1 MEKIENY
8 QRFWLKKRVISQ
20 AVNCLQLEQSTPSL
34 SRNFLANAKR
44 NKIPYVDYLHG
55 RTIGNCQSLCA
66 LIRLFT
72 NRIIMYIVSQFYVIF
87 YGYIIGQKKILF
99 LLLKFLSPP
108 DICLY
113 LQS

>member
-1 MEKIENY
+1 MEKNRKLSTLLVE
-8 QRFWLKKRVISQ
+8 KSVISQ

-44 NKIPYVDYLHG
+44 NKIPYVDYLHC

-87 YGYIIGQKKILF
+87 YGCIIGQKKILF
-99 LLLKFLSPP
+99 LLLRFLSPH